1 MMQFHNFFHDFFFK
15 NKAVKILFGPLA
27 PKWASVNKIGPEVS
41 MGTDVRIS
49 RLSINE
55 KRSWELHVN
64 VYKNFELIYFI
75 FPYPHFWTKVP
86 LVLLFQSHRIFWFW
100 QLLDS
105 SNTKCMAKAQIQR
118 YGVAVQTLVATSI
131 QINPLAQLWFEL

>member
-1 MMQFHNFFHDFFFK
+1 MEEMENMEMEDSCVKLAIRLWQGHK
-15 NKAVKILFGPLA
+15 KSKAAKVQILFGPLA

-64 VYKNFELIYFI
+64 VYKNFEFIYFI
-75 FPYPHFWTKVP
+75 FPYPHIWTKVP
-86 LVLLFQSHRIFWFW
+86 LVLLF
-100 QLLDS
+100 
-105 SNTKCMAKAQIQR
+105 
-118 YGVAVQTLVATSI
+118 
-131 QINPLAQLWFEL
+131 